1 MLDIAD
7 LFEDNGFL
15 DNLYPTLENPA
26 KQADA
31 VAKYEKQGERI
42 TSVEAWRD
50 EEARRLD
57 GEKRLIKK
65 GTRVK
70 RTKNSN

>member
-15 DNLYPTLENPA
+15 DNLYSTLEKPA

-42 TSVEAWRD
+42 TSAEAWRD

-57 GEKRLIKK
+57 GEK
-65 GTRVK
+65 
-70 RTKNSN
+70 

>member
-15 DNLYPTLENPA
+15 ENLYPTLENPA